1 MAIGY
6 LWLHLPTRVERW
18 PVTSRHPAAARLES
32 PARRPAISAPR
43 WLFPEKHAG
52 MIARG
57 RDACDVPMLHT
68 FGPHILK
75 TFRVITER
83 IEETVLETA
92 A

>member
-1 MAIGY
+1 
-6 LWLHLPTRVERW
+6 
-18 PVTSRHPAAARLES
+18 
-32 PARRPAISAPR
+32 
-43 WLFPEKHAG
+43 